1 MSEAYTPEKSV
12 LIVDDDEIVLLAL
25 SETVAFEGYTVKTAN
40 SAIKALEM
48 AKKET
53 FSVVISDQLMPD
65 MTGLEFFTQLKTL
78 QPNTSRVLITGV
90 LTLKTVI
97 DAVNKGEIFR
107 FLAKPWVREELVVT
121 VKNAQQR
128 YQLLEVNEQLQKD
141 TQNLNQRLMQS
152 NAQLMEK
159 MDALSLNKQQLD
171 VAHQALKHNF
181 EHSLELCYRIINTYH
196 PMLGKETKAI
206 VDICDRIIQTGLMND
221 HQAHVLK
228 VSAWLQNIGLIG
240 VSRALITKSRRTPH
254 ALTEDEQAIINN
266 HPLYGQTIAAFVDN
280 LSEVGATIRAHHEKW
295 DGTGYPDGLG
305 MYGIP
310 ETARVLAVVVAF
322 VECGLSGD
330 EAVEALMEESGKS
343 FDPEAVRL
351 FLKAAKPMQL
361 PRHLKE
367 VLLAELEPGMIL
379 ARGIYSPGGLLL
391 IPEDTQL
398 NEKILKK
405 ITDHNMVDPISQ
417 RLLIYLG

>member
-1 MSEAYTPEKSV
+1 
-12 LIVDDDEIVLLAL
+12 
-25 SETVAFEGYTVKTAN
+25 
-40 SAIKALEM
+40 
-48 AKKET
+48 
-53 FSVVISDQLMPD
+53 MPD
-65 MTGLEFFTQLKTL
+65 MTGLEFFAHLKDL
-78 QPNTSRVLITGV
+78 QPNASRVLITGV

-107 FLAKPWVREELVVT
+107 FLAKPWVREELIVT
-121 VKNAQQR
+121 VKNAEQR
-128 YQLLEVNEQLQKD
+128 HQLLQMNVQLQQD
-141 TQNLNQRLMQS
+141 TQVLNQRLIQS
-152 NAQLMEK
+152 NNQLVEK
-159 MDALSLNKQQLD
+159 MEALSLHKQQLD

-196 PMLGKETKAI
+196 PLLGKETKAI
-206 VDICDRIIQTGLMND
+206 VDICDRIIATGLITD
-221 HQAHVLK
+221 QQAHVLK

-240 VSRALITKSRRTPH
+240 VSRALITKSRCEPD
-254 ALTEDEQAIINN
+254 ALTDEEQMIINN

-305 MYGIP
+305 MYAIP
-310 ETARVLAVVVAF
+310 EVARILAVVVYF

-330 EAVEALMEESGKS
+330 AAVEALIAESGKS
-343 FDPEAVRL
+343 FDTEAVRL

-367 VLLAELEPGMIL
+367 VLLSELKPGMVL